1 MPDLARD
8 LSAYN
13 LPRWGAHTN
22 NARTKKMKL
31 TKPET
36 ELIRDAL
43 RMLRE
48 SVRDQI
54 RSAQT
59 QKTITENLEKRLH
72 CIFALDEKLSKNN

>member
-1 MPDLARD
+1 
-8 LSAYN
+8 
-13 LPRWGAHTN
+13 
-22 NARTKKMKL
+22 MKL